1 MTWFDPQKTL
11 IGDTECFPEKW
22 CIGLRRLS
30 DGKIL
35 VLEHTAQNPIDRGR
49 LMAILSNNLVIGFN
63 WQGYDQFL
71 CALAAQEGTTNADIK
86 RLNDQIIVGRMK
98 YWEVQDA
105 TGVVVPR
112 RWKFI
117 DLMGPKPTPF
127 GGLKTFAGRL
137 HTPKMQDLP
146 FEPDA
151 ILTDE
156 QWQEVK
162 NYLGND
168 LAVTH
173 SLFQALIEPLN
184 LRINLGAEYGMD
196 FTSKSDSQVGEA
208 IVKKRVEQETGEK
221 VQKVPTPAGTSFRYK
236 VPPYMRFDTPELQA
250 ILDRLRETDFVVQA
264 NGKVELPPFLDGR
277 EVTIGET
284 TYAMGI
290 GGLHSTE
297 SQRSVHS
304 DDDHQLI
311 DADCASYYPAIIL
324 NSGLYPKSLGPKFLD
339 VYRKI
344 RDERVV
350 AKRTGD
356 KIKAEG
362 LKISLNGCFGKL
374 GSPYS
379 VLYAPHL
386 MIAVTLT
393 GQLALL
399 MLIERAERVGI
410 PVVSAN
416 TDGVVFYPKRDD
428 IWRFKSLCQQWESET
443 AFELEYTEY
452 NSLYNSSVNSYIAVT
467 NDGKAKIKGPLANPW
482 RTGDIRGQLMKNP
495 QATVVSDAVV
505 DLITH
510 GTPIEQTIRASRDI
524 RDFVTVIKVD
534 GGALWRGQY
543 LGKVVRYIWTTQN
556 GAEIIRK
563 KGHWKTGTQGKV
575 PKTDGC
581 RPLMELPDEFPDDI
595 DYDRYIAEAEQILID
610 IGYSEAPRV
619 VKPLRVPKYAAPL
632 WWALAV

>member
-1 MTWFDPQKTL
+1 MTWYDPEKTL
-11 IGDTECFPEKW
+11 IADTECYPNLW
-22 CIGLRRLS
+22 CIGFRRVS
-30 DGKIL
+30 DGKTL
-35 VLEHTAQNPIDRGR
+35 VLEHSRRQQLDRRRLFAILAQNMIVGY
-49 LMAILSNNLVIGFN
+49 N
-63 WQGYDQFL
+63 WQGYDCWM
-71 CALAAQEGTTNADIK
+71 CAKATEEAVTNDDLK
-86 RLNDQIIVGRMK
+86 RLNDQIIGGNLK
-98 YWEVQDA
+98 YWEVQDV

-184 LRINLGAEYGMD
+184 LRINLGTEYGMD

-304 DDDHQLI
+304 DDSQLLV
-311 DADCASYYPAIIL
+311 DCDVTGYYPNIII
-324 NSGLYPKSLGPKFLD
+324 NSGLYPKSLGPQFLPE
-339 VYRKI
+339 YTKI
-344 RDERVV
+344 RDERSK
-350 AKRTGD
+350 AKRRMQEID
-356 KIKAEG
+356 RD
-362 LKISLNGCFGKL
+362 
-374 GSPYS
+374 
-379 VLYAPHL
+379 
-386 MIAVTLT
+386 IAALEA
-393 GQLALL
+393 QLA
-399 MLIERAERVGI
+399 
-410 PVVSAN
+410 
-416 TDGVVFYPKRDD
+416 
-428 IWRFKSLCQQWESET
+428 
-443 AFELEYTEY
+443 ELE
-452 NSLYNSSVNSYIAVT
+452 
-467 NDGKAKIKGPLANPW
+467 
-482 RTGDIRGQLMKNP
+482 
-495 QATVVSDAVV
+495 
-505 DLITH
+505 
-510 GTPIEQTIRASRDI
+510 
-524 RDFVTVIKVD
+524 
-534 GGALWRGQY
+534 
-543 LGKVVRYIWTTQN
+543 
-556 GAEIIRK
+556 
-563 KGHWKTGTQGKV
+563 
-575 PKTDGC
+575 
-581 RPLMELPDEFPDDI
+581 
-595 DYDRYIAEAEQILID
+595 EA
-610 IGYSEAPRV
+610 
-619 VKPLRVPKYAAPL
+619 
-632 WWALAV
+632 